1 MEKPLNTTSSTED
14 TKKRNQ
20 AETRREEPHYDD
32 EIDLVELFQALYKR
46 KFFIIGL
53 SLLLGVIVAAYSL
66 TIPNQFKAQATL
78 MPVGS
83 GGGGLGQY
91 AGLAGLAGISL
102 PRGETPKSEEA
113 LTILRSHRFLS
124 GFIDQ
129 YQLKPLLFPDNWDK
143 EQSQWIVGEP
153 GLRSR
158 IMASLRGT
166 PDDTGESKAYEGQEI
181 LLPGEPSMQRSV
193 NRLRGALQA
202 NDGGRTGVI
211 TVAIEWT
218 DPVLA
223 RDWVNL
229 LVRDINE
236 HLRHQEMQS
245 AQRSIDFLE
254 RQIQQISLV
263 EHRQVAFKIIE
274 ENLKS
279 LTLAQTEAD
288 FVFKVIDPAI
298 VPENRSKP
306 KRSLMVAVG
315 LVLGFMLG
323 VFIALILNWREKRA
337 EDTLLN

>member
-1 MEKPLNTTSSTED
+1 METKIREQTSI
-14 TKKRNQ
+14 
-20 AETRREEPHYDD
+20 RRDEPHESQYDD

-53 SLLLGVIVAAYSL
+53 SLLLGIFVAGYSL
-66 TIPNQFKAQATL
+66 TIPNEFKAQASL
-78 MPVGS
+78 MPVGSS

-91 AGLAGLAGISL
+91 AGLASLAGIAL
-102 PRGETPKSEEA
+102 PKGEAPKSEEA
-113 LTILRSHRFLS
+113 LAILRSHKFLS
-124 GFIDQ
+124 GFIDE

-143 EQSQWIVGEP
+143 EQSEWIVGEP

-158 IMASLRGT
+158 IMSALRGSS
-166 PDDTGESKAYEGQEI
+166 DDVVEPTYEGQEI
-181 LLPGEPSMQRSV
+181 LLSGEPSMQESV
-193 NRLRGALQA
+193 KVLSNALQV
-202 NDGGRTGVI
+202 NEGGKTGVI
-211 TVAIEWT
+211 TVSIQWT

-236 HLRHQEMQS
+236 HLRQQEMQS
-245 AQRSIDFLE
+245 AKRSISFLE
-254 RQIQQISLV
+254 SQIQQISLI

-274 ENLKS
+274 ENLKN
-279 LTLAQTEAD
+279 LTLAQTEED
-288 FVFKVIDPAI
+288 YVFKVIDPAI
-298 VPENRSKP
+298 VPEDRSKP

-337 EDTLLN
+337 EEAKVTADVAG